1 MKNYDAIVIGAGHNG
16 LTNAA
21 FLAKAGLDVLVLE
34 KNDYIGGAT
43 ATRELH
49 EGWKYSNSSYVCSLF
64 RPEIYQA
71 LDLGRHG
78 LEVVPLQGGCTF
90 KQNGDY
96 YGNYHQPAVRRRE
109 IARHSKRDADANI
122 RFEADLMKWCR
133 LIRGF
138 MLRTPA
144 NPTSFKWRDMMEFAA
159 LLKSFYSLSESQIY
173 EFIRLPDLRIHS
185 LLYHVDC
192 RVPAGILRKRCHP
205 RPFLGWQ
212 YHRHRSW
219 GLLTGHSLRIAA
231 PRHGRC

>member
-1 MKNYDAIVIGAGHNG
+1 MKAYDAIVIGAGHNG

-43 ATRELH
+43 ASRELYK
-49 EGWKYSNSSYVCSLF
+49 GWKYSNSSYVSSLF

-78 LEVVPLQGGCTF
+78 LEVVPLQGGTTF

-96 YGNYHQPAVRRRE
+96 FGNYHHPTVRRRE
-109 IARHSKRDADANI
+109 IARHSKRDADATI

-144 NPTSFKWRDMMEFAA
+144 DPVSFRWRDLMEFAA

-173 EFIRLPDLRIHS
+173 EFIRFFIS
-185 LLYHVDC
+185 LE
-192 RVPAGILRKRCHP
+192 II
-205 RPFLGWQ
+205 F
-212 YHRHRSW
+212 
-219 GLLTGHSLRIAA
+219 
-231 PRHGRC
+231 